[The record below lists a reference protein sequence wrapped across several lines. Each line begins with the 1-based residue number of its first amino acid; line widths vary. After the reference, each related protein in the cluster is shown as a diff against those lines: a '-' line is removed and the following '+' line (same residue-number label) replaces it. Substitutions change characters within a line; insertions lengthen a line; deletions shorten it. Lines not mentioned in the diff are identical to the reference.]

1 MFGLHLIYVSKLTQ
15 HKAFFV
21 AVVYH
26 LLKISQILHSLLPFY
41 RIIRILASFKEL
53 PTEIFSI
60 WRFKSSGIWW
70 CYCVTLSLDGDH
82 LEFRKIVVPSEGQ
95 SLCSESNIPEHLN
108 LE

>member
-1 MFGLHLIYVSKLTQ
+1 LIYVSKLTQ

-60 WRFKSSGIWW
+60 
-70 CYCVTLSLDGDH
+70 
-82 LEFRKIVVPSEGQ
+82 
-95 SLCSESNIPEHLN
+95 
-108 LE
+108 